1 MKFTLFSLNFGCTN
15 TGNFMTTLP
24 PPGTKLFPDS
34 SLEKKIYGVVET
46 FNEYIP
52 FANDRNRLGFG
63 LYKYL
68 TGEGDAPGILLNSAK
83 IRIKGISTE
92 ELVKKIDSAIEE
104 LKK

>member
-1 MKFTLFSLNFGCTN
+1 
-15 TGNFMTTLP
+15 MTTLP

-34 SLEKKIYGVVET
+34 SLEKKIYGVVEK
-46 FNEYIP
+46 FSEYIP

-83 IRIKGISTE
+83 IRIKGIT
-92 ELVKKIDSAIEE
+92 IEE
-104 LKK
+104 LATKIDAELKKLEK